1 MGFLMPKMPKI
12 PPPKDPIAP
21 PTVDEAQANVDRQ
34 NRYRKRKGRKDYI
47 FAGKDNQ
54 GGNAAS
60 NIGTN
65 KLTGG

>member
-1 MGFLMPKMPKI
+1 MPKAPKI
-12 PPPKDPIAP
+12 PTPKDPIPP

-34 NRYRKRKGRKDYI
+34 NRFRKRKGRKDYI
-47 FAGKDNQ
+47 FAGKDKQ
-54 GGNAAS
+54 PASVS